1 MTSEASARGPAV
13 GPNDP
18 PDRRTSFVIVGIAYA
33 VAWVA
38 AWFTARA
45 FGESGPWM
53 AIAMADL
60 VATGVIFAFS
70 VGTNNSSLYDAYWSV
85 APVAIVLHVVGLTD
99 GPWLRDAVWVLLIGA
114 YGARLTWNWAR
125 GWPGL
130 HHEDWR
136 YVDLRRQTG
145 RLYWIV
151 SGLGLHLF
159 PTVMVFFACVPLF
172 PVPDPGAGS
181 VLLEVLGALV
191 LAAAIAI
198 EALADEQLRAF
209 RRMAQPGEICDVG
222 LWAWSRHPNYFGEI
236 AVWVGVL
243 LLGVGAGAPWSSG
256 LGALLMIL
264 MFVFV
269 SLPLA
274 ERRAEKKPA
283 WAGYRAAV
291 PSILVP
297 MPPRVPARSER
308 VEFRDDE

>member
-1 MTSEASARGPAV
+1 MNDERDSKAV
-13 GPNDP
+13 AMGHADP
-18 PDRRTSFVIVGIAYA
+18 QYKQRSLIVVGVAYA

-38 AWFTARA
+38 AWLTARA
-45 FGESGPWM
+45 FGGSDPWT

-85 APVAIVLHVVGLTD
+85 APVAIVLHVVGLSD
-99 GPWLRDAVWVLLIGA
+99 GPWLRDVVWVLLIGA

-125 GWPGL
+125 GWSGL

-145 RLYWIV
+145 SLYWVV

-159 PTVMVFFACVPLF
+159 PTVMVFYACVPLF
-172 PVPDPGAGS
+172 PASEPTSGS

-198 EALADEQLRAF
+198 EALADEQLRTF
-209 RRMAQPGEICDVG
+209 RRMASPGQICDVG
-222 LWAWSRHPNYFGEI
+222 LWAWSRHPNYFGELG
-236 AVWVGVL
+236 VWVGVF

-256 LGALLMIL
+256 LGVLLMAL
-264 MFVFV
+264 MFTFI
-269 SLPLA
+269 SIPLA

-283 WAGYRAAV
+283 WADYRAAV
-291 PSILVP
+291 PSALVP
-297 MPPRVPARSER
+297 MPPRMNRATDI
-308 VEFRDDE
+308 DDGE